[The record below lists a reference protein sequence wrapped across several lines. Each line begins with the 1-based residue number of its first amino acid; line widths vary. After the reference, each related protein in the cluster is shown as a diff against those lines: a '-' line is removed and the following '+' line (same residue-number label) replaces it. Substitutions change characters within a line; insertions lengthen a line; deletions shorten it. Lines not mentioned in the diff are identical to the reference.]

1 MLTKIV
7 NGIEVVMGAEEEKAI
22 RAEWAANEA
31 ADKLKIEQTP
41 SEKIRTF
48 LENNPDVMSEVTKTK

>member
-31 ADKLKIEQTP
+31 ADKLKIEQAP